1 MIFIFGTRAT
11 TGNPIQT
18 GQTCP
23 ACGEEHSIMMV
34 PEQRYFHLLWIP
46 LFPTSK
52 RFTPVCNLC
61 GAMFTTQKVP
71 VTEEVRKQYKTPKW
85 TLSGPIVLGLLILV
99 LIISVAVTSV
109 SESSDLKTKVENPQ
123 EGDIYHVKYD
133 VHQYSLMKVVAFTP
147 DSVYFYISPGR
158 VEKSSD
164 LDKLAE
170 MNAYNTLET
179 KGFSKSELKKNS
191 VPEIKILKIKR

>member
-1 MIFIFGTRAT
+1 MIFILGTRAT

-23 ACGEEHSIMMV
+23 ACGEEHSIMMM
-34 PEQRYFHLLWIP
+34 PEQRYFHLFLIP
-46 LFPTSK
+46 LFPTNK
-52 RFTPVCNLC
+52 RFTPICNLC

-85 TLSGPIVLGLLILV
+85 TLLGPIILGLLILAIV
-99 LIISVAVTSV
+99 ISVSVTSV
-109 SESSDLKTKVENPQ
+109 SEKSDLKTKIESPQ

-133 VHQYSLMKVVAFTP
+133 ADQYSLMKVVSFSS
-147 DSVYFYISPGR
+147 DSIYFYLSPGR
-158 VEKSSD
+158 IEKRSD

-170 MNAYNTLET
+170 MNAYNTLEM
-179 KGFSKSELKKNS
+179 KGFSKDELKKNS
-191 VPEIKILKIKR
+191 VPEIEILKIRR